1 MKNNTKKFLE
11 LFISL
16 ILFIYLHYYK
26 FNKDKNSNKNLNILN
41 YNLIKENLY
50 QQNNKSKNFRQLS
63 ESLDNQINLISNSL
77 SSYIGQ
83 TITNTEYLI
92 NVNYYP
98 YPEEL
103 PEEISYI
110 NLGECEEILRNDN
123 NNHYDKLII
132 MTVIIFNKNRA
143 TDSTKIRI
151 YSPDGKTLLDF
162 SKCENIKIS
171 INSRLNEIKE
181 INKTRLEYF
190 VKQNVDIFNYED
202 EFFHDKCNNI
212 DLDGI
217 DYTLRDRKK
226 NIYVNVSLCQIG
238 CQYNNYYD
246 LKHNY
251 ISCLCNSQNLNFDNK
266 IIDSNTKESLILLD
280 EEKKN
285 IGEKVLNELNRRF
298 NYKIVTCVKYFKKV
312 KTYKS
317 NQGFL
322 FTSSVYVLLIISY
335 IIYCCKSEKR
345 LKFRVSIA
353 CNINLDKADDD
364 EGKGKCV
371 QKDPR
376 EQQAKQIELPPEIA
390 NKNEFQV
397 DVQIAQVEQE
407 IPVIDAAPAAA
418 VEQNQIPANPTKN
431 KNKNLNDLND
441 VDIEDIPEMP
451 DLDEINKDLDN
462 DNQFPI
468 KLSEINQRRKRPK
481 KPFNKKSI
489 KSPEKKSDE
498 NLKSKFKKKKK
509 KKIRK
514 KKEKKI

>member
-1 MKNNTKKFLE
+1 MKNNIKGFLE

-16 ILFIYLHYYK
+16 ILFIYLHY
-26 FNKDKNSNKNLNILN
+26 NDKNKNKNINILK
-41 YNLIKENLY
+41 YNLNKENLT
-50 QQNNKSKNFRQLS
+50 QQNNNSKNYRQLS
-63 ESLDNQINLISNSL
+63 ESLDNQVNLISNSL

-83 TITNTEYLI
+83 TITNSEYI
-92 NVNYYP
+92 IYVNNYP
-98 YPEEL
+98 YSEEL
-103 PEEISYI
+103 PEGVSYI
-110 NLGECEEILRNDN
+110 NLGECEQILRNQVN
-123 NNHYDKLII
+123 NINENDKLIL
-132 MTVIIFNKNRA
+132 MTIIVFNKNRA

-151 YSPDGKTLLDF
+151 YSPDGHTLLDY
-162 SKCENIKIS
+162 SKCENIKINIKS
-171 INSRLNEIKE
+171 SLNEIEE

-190 VKQNVDIFNYED
+190 VNKNVDIFNYED
-202 EFFHDKCNNI
+202 DFFQDKCNNI

-238 CQYNNYYD
+238 CQYNNYYNIET
-246 LKHNY
+246 NY

-266 IIDSNTKESLILLD
+266 IIDSNTEEHLIWLD
-280 EEKKN
+280 EKKKN
-285 IGEKVLNELNRRF
+285 IGEKVLNEINKRF

-353 CNINLDKADDD
+353 CNINLDKADED
-364 EGKGKCV
+364 EGKGECV

-390 NKNEFQV
+390 DKNEFKV

-407 IPVIDAAPAAA
+407 IPVVDAAPAAA
-418 VEQNQIPANPTKN
+418 NEQNIPANPTKN
-431 KNKNLNDLND
+431 KNNKNLDV
-441 VDIEDIPEMP
+441 VDIEDIPDMP
-451 DLDEINKDLDN
+451 DLEEINKDLN
-462 DNQFPI
+462 NENQFPI
-468 KLSEINQRRKRPK
+468 KLSEINQRRKRNK
-481 KPFNKKSI
+481 KPIKKNSENKK
-489 KSPEKKSDE
+489 
-498 NLKSKFKKKKK
+498 
-509 KKIRK
+509 
-514 KKEKKI
+514 